1 MCYIRAEEVLPM
13 ELIKMIQQYT
23 DGTNLYIPRK
33 EGERTGWGQENHA
46 KVKLRE
52 RDQTIYEEYRTGS
65 KVEELAQKYFLSDK
79 SIWRIVRKMK
89 LEGIAQV

>member
-1 MCYIRAEEVLPM
+1 MGYMRAEEILPI
-13 ELIKMIQQYT
+13 ELIELIQQYV

-52 RDQTIYEEYRTGS
+52 RDQTIYEEYRNGS

-89 LEGIAQV
+89 MENIA